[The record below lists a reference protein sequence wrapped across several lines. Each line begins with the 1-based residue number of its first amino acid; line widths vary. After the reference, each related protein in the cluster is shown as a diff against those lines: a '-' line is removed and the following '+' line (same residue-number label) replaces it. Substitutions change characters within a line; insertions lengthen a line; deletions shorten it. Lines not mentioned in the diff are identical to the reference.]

1 MQKKKELD
9 LQVMKISGKKTETT
23 ENKIHKVS
31 FQGLEK
37 KKYKNE
43 QKRLLTSEINKVFWE
58 IASTQLK

>member
-31 FQGLEK
+31 FQGL
-37 KKYKNE
+37 
-43 QKRLLTSEINKVFWE
+43 
-58 IASTQLK
+58 